1 MNGLVLVKLFLPLD
15 ACYSARFSHRI
26 LSPKRMNSFRK
37 ILIANRGEIAVRV
50 IRTCRQIGIA
60 TVAVYSDVDADAPHT
75 RAADEAVHIGAA
87 VATESYLNRARII
100 AAAHKTKAAAIH
112 PGYGF
117 LSENAE
123 FAEACANAGITFIGP
138 SPQAMRQMG
147 LKIAG
152 RQIAAAAGV
161 PTVPG
166 YNGDDQS
173 NAALREQ
180 ILRIGFPVL
189 IKASAGGGGKGMR
202 VVRSENEIDEAI
214 DGARREAEKSF
225 GDGSLLLEKYIE
237 QARHVELQIL
247 GDTHGNL
254 VHLFERDCS
263 LQRRHQ
269 KIIEESP
276 SPAVNDELRA
286 RMGEAAVKIG
296 KALHYTNAGTVEF
309 ILAPSGEFYFIE
321 VNTRLQVE
329 HPVTEMI
336 TGLDLVKLQIEIA
349 EGKPLPFAQADLQ
362 TSGHAIE
369 ARLYAEDPNHDFL
382 PATGTI
388 HDWWLPEMEGLRID
402 AGLEQ
407 GSEIGI
413 NYDPMLAK
421 LIAHGTTRDEAIR
434 KLQYALRSLSIQG
447 VTTNQE
453 FLWRVLGQAE
463 FVSGNA
469 HTNFIAEHLTELTN
483 TQDVELDRASLIAAA
498 LYWQKSWQS
507 SDALMTNLPPSYRN
521 NPYRNPSLKLQI
533 GKQEVIVS
541 WQYIAGDQF
550 AVTALDATAQTQ
562 VLSFDARHIRLVIDD
577 VQRNFR
583 LTEVGDQLYV
593 HASLGS
599 RTITRLPRHP
609 EAQATAE
616 QGSMTAPMPGLVA
629 KILVAAGQSVKAGDP
644 LLILE
649 AMKMEQ
655 TMRAAVD
662 GVVETI
668 RVAEGEVVGPGAMLI
683 TLSAPASPTVK

>member
-1 MNGLVLVKLFLPLD
+1 MIHKL
-15 ACYSARFSHRI
+15 
-26 LSPKRMNSFRK
+26 
-37 ILIANRGEIAVRV
+37 LIANRGEIALRV
-50 IRTCRQIGIA
+50 MRTCRAMGIT
-60 TVAVYSDVDADAPHT
+60 TVAVYSDADVNAPHT
-75 RAADEAVHIGAA
+75 RFADEAIYIGAA
-87 VATESYLNRARII
+87 AAKESYLNSTRII
-100 AAAHKTKAAAIH
+100 AAAQQTQADAIH

-123 FAEACANAGITFIGP
+123 FAEACATAGITFIGP

-152 RQIAAAAGV
+152 RQIAADAGV
-161 PTVPG
+161 PIVPG
-166 YNGDDQS
+166 YNGDLQS
-173 NAALREQ
+173 NAALRDQ
-180 ILRIGFPVL
+180 MLTIGFPVL

-202 VVRSENEIDEAI
+202 VVRAESEMDEALES
-214 DGARREAEKSF
+214 ARREAEKSF
-225 GDGSLLLEKYIE
+225 GDGALLLEKYIE
-237 QARHVELQIL
+237 QARHVEIQIL

-276 SPAVNDELRA
+276 SPAVPDELRQ
-286 RMGEAAVKIG
+286 RMGEAAVNIG

-329 HPVTEMI
+329 HPVTEMV
-336 TGLDLVKLQIEIA
+336 TGLDLVRLQIEIA
-349 EGKPLPFAQADLQ
+349 EGKPLPFAQADLT
-362 TSGHAIE
+362 TSGHAMD
-369 ARLYAEDPNHDFL
+369 ARLYAEDPNNDFL

-388 HDWWLPEMEGLRID
+388 HDWLLPAAIDGLRID
-402 AGLEQ
+402 AGVEQ

-421 LIAHGTTRDEAIR
+421 LIAHGTTREEAIR

-447 VTTNQE
+447 VTTNQGFLLRLLGRPE
-453 FLWRVLGQAE
+453 FSNGK
-463 FVSGNA
+463 A
-469 HTNFIAEHLTELTN
+469 HTGFIAEHLAELTN
-483 TQDVELDRASLIAAA
+483 TEDVELDRASALAAA
-498 LYWQKSWQS
+498 LYGQKSWQT

-533 GKQEVIVS
+533 GKQETMVL
-541 WQYIAGDQF
+541 WRHIAGDQF
-550 AVTALDATAQTQ
+550 EVKVLDTTVQAQ
-562 VLSFDARHIRLVIDD
+562 VLSFDARHLRLVLDG
-577 VQRNFR
+577 VQRSFR

-593 HASLGS
+593 HSSLGS

-609 EAQATAE
+609 EVQAAAE
-616 QGSMTAPMPGLVA
+616 QGSMTSPMPGLVA
-629 KILVAAGQSVKAGDP
+629 KILVSVGQAVKAGDA

-655 TMRAAVD
+655 TMRAALD
-662 GVVETI
+662 GIVETI
-668 RVAEGEVVGPGAMLI
+668 RVHEGEVVGPGAMLI
-683 TLSAPASPTVK
+683 TLVATQS

>member
-1 MNGLVLVKLFLPLD
+1 MPT
-15 ACYSARFSHRI
+15 S
-26 LSPKRMNSFRK
+26 RK
-37 ILIANRGEIAVRV
+37 ILIANRGEIALRV
-50 IRTCRQIGIA
+50 MKTCRQLGIA
-60 TVAVYSDVDADAPHT
+60 TVAVYSDADVNAPHT
-75 RAADEAVHIGAA
+75 RLADEAVYIGAA
-87 VATESYLNRARII
+87 AAKESYLNRERIL
-100 AAAHKTKAAAIH
+100 AAARQTQADAIH

-123 FAEACANAGITFIGP
+123 FAEACAQAGLTFIGP
-138 SPQAMRQMG
+138 SAQAIRQMG

-152 RQIAAAAGV
+152 RKLAAAAGV

-166 YNGDDQS
+166 YNGEDQS
-173 NAALREQ
+173 NAALRDQ
-180 ILRIGFPVL
+180 MLSIGFPVL

-202 VVRSENEIDEAI
+202 VVRAENEMEEAI

-237 QARHVELQIL
+237 LARHVEIQIL

-276 SPAVNDELRA
+276 SPAVNAELRA
-286 RMGEAAVKIG
+286 RMGAAAVNIG
-296 KALHYTNAGTVEF
+296 RALQYTNAGTVEF
-309 ILAPSGEFYFIE
+309 ILAPTDEFYFIE

-349 EGKPLPFAQADLQ
+349 EGKPLPFAQTDLR

-369 ARLYAEDPNHDFL
+369 ARLYAEDPHNDFL

-388 HDWWLPEMEGLRID
+388 HDWHCPVEMDGLRID
-402 AGLEQ
+402 AGVEA
-407 GSEIGI
+407 SSIIGI

-421 LIAHGTTRDEAIR
+421 LIAHGATRADAIR
-434 KLQYALRSLSIQG
+434 KLRYALQSLSIQG
-447 VTTNQE
+447 VTTNREYLLRLLGREE
-453 FLWRVLGQAE
+453 FGK
-463 FVSGNA
+463 GDA
-469 HTNFIAEHLTELTN
+469 HTGFIAEHLTELTN
-483 TQDVELDRASLIAAA
+483 TEDVALDRASLIAAA
-498 LYWQKSWQS
+498 LYWQQSWQT
-507 SDALMTNLPPSYRN
+507 SDALLTNLPPSYRN
-521 NPYRNPSLKLQI
+521 NPYRNPSLKLQL
-533 GKQEVIVS
+533 GNAECNVS
-541 WQYIAGDQF
+541 WRHLAGEQF
-550 AVTALDATAQTQ
+550 AVTALDTTVQAQ
-562 VLSFDARHIRLVIDD
+562 VLSFDARHIRIVIDG
-577 VQRNFR
+577 VQRSFR
-583 LTEVGDQLYV
+583 LTEVGDQLHV
-593 HASLGS
+593 HSSLGS
-599 RTITRLPRHP
+599 RTITRLLRHP
-609 EAQATAE
+609 EVQAAAE
-616 QGSMTAPMPGLVA
+616 QGSMTSPMPGLVA
-629 KILVAAGQSVKAGDP
+629 KILVTVGQPVKAGDP

-662 GVVETI
+662 GIVETI

-683 TLSAPASPTVK
+683 TLSAASTVK

>member
-1 MNGLVLVKLFLPLD
+1 
-15 ACYSARFSHRI
+15 
-26 LSPKRMNSFRK
+26 
-37 ILIANRGEIAVRV
+37 
-50 IRTCRQIGIA
+50 
-60 TVAVYSDVDADAPHT
+60 VYSDADVDAPHT
-75 RAADEAVHIGAA
+75 READEAVHIGAA
-87 VATESYLNRARII
+87 SARESYLNGARII
-100 AAAHKTKAAAIH
+100 AAAQQTKADAIH

-123 FAEACANAGITFIGP
+123 FAEACAQAGITFIGP

-152 RQIAAAAGV
+152 RQIAAEAGV

-166 YNGDDQS
+166 YNGEDQRH
-173 NAALREQ
+173 AALREQ
-180 ILRIGFPVL
+180 MLSLGFPVL

-202 VVRSENEIDEAI
+202 VVRAVTEIDEAI
-214 DGARREAEKSF
+214 EGARREAEKSF
-225 GDGSLLLEKYIE
+225 GDDSLLLEKYIE
-237 QARHVELQIL
+237 QARHVEIQIL

-286 RMGEAAVKIG
+286 RMGAAAVSIG
-296 KALHYTNAGTVEF
+296 KALQYTNAGTVEF
-309 ILAPSGEFYFIE
+309 ILAPTEEFYFIE

-349 EGKPLPFAQADLQ
+349 EGKPLPFAQADLN
-362 TSGHAIE
+362 TRGHAIE

-388 HDWWLPEMEGLRID
+388 HDWLLPQMDGLRID
-402 AGLEQ
+402 AGIDV
-407 GSEIGI
+407 GSVIGI

-421 LIAHGTTRDEAIR
+421 LIAHGATRDEAIR
-434 KLQYALRSLSIQG
+434 KLRYALRSLSIQG

-453 FLWRVLGQAE
+453 FLLRLLGQTE
-463 FVSGNA
+463 FANGNA
-469 HTNFIAEHLTELTN
+469 HTGFIAEHLAALTN
-483 TQDVELDRASLIAAA
+483 AEDVELDRASLIAAA
-498 LYWQKSWQS
+498 LYWQKSWQTA
-507 SDALMTNLPPSYRN
+507 DALMTNLPPSYRN
-521 NPYRNPSLKLQI
+521 NPYRHPSLKLQI
-533 GKQEVIVS
+533 GKQDAVVS
-541 WQYIAGDQF
+541 WRHIAGDEF
-550 AVTALDATAQTQ
+550 AVTVLDATAQAQ
-562 VLSFDARHIRLVIDD
+562 VLSWDRLQSVADTTHRLKSVLRLALD
-577 VQRNFR
+577 GVQRSFR
-583 LTEVGDQLYV
+583 LTEVSDHLYV
-593 HASLGS
+593 HSSLGS

-609 EAQATAE
+609 EVRATAE
-616 QGSMTAPMPGLVA
+616 QGSMTSPMPGLVA
-629 KILVAAGQSVKAGDP
+629 KILVAVGQSVKAGDP

-662 GVVETI
+662 GTVETI

-683 TLSAPASPTVK
+683 TLTTSQS

>member
-1 MNGLVLVKLFLPLD
+1 MTPIRKL
-15 ACYSARFSHRI
+15 
-26 LSPKRMNSFRK
+26 
-37 ILIANRGEIAVRV
+37 LIANRGEIAVRI

-60 TVAVYSDVDADAPHT
+60 TVAVYSDADVTAPHV
-75 RAADEAVHIGAA
+75 RAADETVHLGAA
-87 VATESYLNRARII
+87 TAKESYLNSTRII
-100 AAAHKTKAAAIH
+100 EAAQKTKADAIH
-112 PGYGF
+112 SGYGF

-123 FAEACANAGITFIGP
+123 FAEACAQVGITFIGP
-138 SPQAMRQMG
+138 SPQAIRQMG

-152 RQIAAAAGV
+152 RKIAAEAGV

-173 NAALREQ
+173 NAALREHM
-180 ILRIGFPVL
+180 LSIGFPVL

-202 VVRSENEIDEAI
+202 VVRSEREMDDAI

-225 GDGSLLLEKYIE
+225 GDGALLLEKYIE
-237 QARHVELQIL
+237 HARHVEIQIL
-247 GDTHGNL
+247 GDAHGNL

-276 SPAVNDELRA
+276 SPAVNAELRA
-286 RMGEAAVKIG
+286 RMGAAAVSIG
-296 KALHYTNAGTVEF
+296 NALQYTNAGTVEF
-309 ILAPSGEFYFIE
+309 ILAPNGEFYFIE

-362 TSGHAIE
+362 TNGHAIE
-369 ARLYAEDPNHDFL
+369 ARLYAEDPNNDFL

-388 HDWWLPEMEGLRID
+388 HDWFLPEGLDGLRID
-402 AGLEQ
+402 AGVEQ
-407 GSEIGI
+407 GSVIGI

-421 LIAHGTTRDEAIR
+421 LIAHAATRDEAIR
-434 KLQYALRSLSIQG
+434 KLGYALKSLSIQG

-453 FLWRVLGQAE
+453 FLARLLGQAE
-463 FVSGNA
+463 FGNGNA
-469 HTNFIAEHLTELTN
+469 HTSFIAEHLAELTN
-483 TQDVELDRASLIAAA
+483 TEDVELDRASLVAAA

-507 SDALMTNLPPSYRN
+507 SDALMTHLPPSYRN
-521 NPYRNPSLKLQI
+521 NPYRNPSLNLQL
-533 GKQEVIVS
+533 GKQEAFVS
-541 WQYIAGDQF
+541 WRHVAGDHF
-550 AVTALDATAQTQ
+550 EVTALDATAQAQ
-562 VLSFDARHIRLVIDD
+562 LLAFDSGYLRLVIDG
-577 VQRNFR
+577 VQRSFR
-583 LTEVGDQLYV
+583 LTEIGEQLYV
-593 HASLGS
+593 HSSLGS

-609 EAQATAE
+609 EVQAAAE
-616 QGSMTAPMPGLVA
+616 QGSMTSPMPGLVA
-629 KILVAAGQSVKAGDP
+629 KILVAVGQPVKAGDP

-662 GVVETI
+662 GIVETI

-683 TLSAPASPTVK
+683 TLASPQS

>member
-1 MNGLVLVKLFLPLD
+1 M
-15 ACYSARFSHRI
+15 RTIH
-26 LSPKRMNSFRK
+26 K
-37 ILIANRGEIAVRV
+37 ILIANRGEIALR
-50 IRTCRQIGIA
+50 IMQTCRAMGIA
-60 TVAVYSDVDADAPHT
+60 TVAVYSEADATSPHT
-75 RAADEAVHIGAA
+75 RFADEAVFIGAA
-87 VATESYLNRARII
+87 TAKESYLSGERIL
-100 AAAHKTKAAAIH
+100 AAAHATKADAIH

-123 FAEACANAGITFIGP
+123 FAEACANIGVTFIGP
-138 SPQAMRQMG
+138 SPQAIQQMG

-152 RQIAAAAGV
+152 REIAAAVGV

-166 YNGDDQS
+166 YNGEDQS
-173 NAALREQ
+173 NAALRDQ
-180 ILRIGFPVL
+180 MLSLGFPVL

-202 VVRSENEIDEAI
+202 VVRLMSEMDDAI

-237 QARHVELQIL
+237 QARHVEIQIL

-276 SPAVNDELRA
+276 SPVVTAELRE
-286 RMGEAAVKIG
+286 RMGAAAVSIG
-296 KALHYTNAGTVEF
+296 KALDYTNAGTVEF
-309 ILAPSGEFYFIE
+309 ILAPNGEFYFIE

-349 EGKPLPFAQADLQ
+349 EGKPLPFAQSDLK
-362 TSGHAIE
+362 THGHAIE
-369 ARLYAEDPNHDFL
+369 ARLYAEDPNNDFL

-388 HDWWLPEMEGLRID
+388 HDWLLPAIDGLRID
-402 AGLEQ
+402 AGVEQ
-407 GSEIGI
+407 GSDIGI

-421 LIAHGTTRDEAIR
+421 LIAHGTTREESLR
-434 KLQYALRSLSIQG
+434 KLRYALKSLLIQG

-453 FLWRVLGQAE
+453 FLLRLLGRPE
-463 FVSGNA
+463 FANGNT
-469 HTNFIAEHLTELTN
+469 HTGFIAEHLAELTKAE
-483 TQDVELDRASLIAAA
+483 DAELDRASAIAAA

-507 SDALMTNLPPSYRN
+507 SDALMANLPPSYRN
-521 NPYRNPSLKLQI
+521 NPYRNPSLKLQL
-533 GKQEVIVS
+533 GTQEALVS
-541 WQYIAGDQF
+541 WRHIASDQF
-550 AVTALDATAQTQ
+550 EVTTLDTTAQAQ
-562 VLSFDARHIRLVIDD
+562 ILSFDARHIRLVIDG
-577 VQRNFR
+577 VQRSFR
-583 LTEVGDQLYV
+583 LMKVGDHLYL
-593 HASLGS
+593 HSSLGS

-609 EAQATAE
+609 EVQAAAE
-616 QGSMTAPMPGLVA
+616 QGSMISPMPGLVA
-629 KILVAAGQSVKAGDP
+629 KILVAVGQAVKAGDP

-662 GVVETI
+662 GIVETI

-683 TLSAPASPTVK
+683 TLK

>member
-1 MNGLVLVKLFLPLD
+1 
-15 ACYSARFSHRI
+15 
-26 LSPKRMNSFRK
+26 
-37 ILIANRGEIAVRV
+37 
-50 IRTCRQIGIA
+50 
-60 TVAVYSDVDADAPHT
+60 
-75 RAADEAVHIGAA
+75 
-87 VATESYLNRARII
+87 
-100 AAAHKTKAAAIH
+100 
-112 PGYGF
+112 
-117 LSENAE
+117 
-123 FAEACANAGITFIGP
+123 
-138 SPQAMRQMG
+138 MG

-152 RQIAAAAGV
+152 RQIAADAGV

-173 NAALREQ
+173 NAALRDQ

-202 VVRSENEIDEAI
+202 VVRAENEIDEAI
-214 DGARREAEKSF
+214 ESARREAEKSF
-225 GDGSLLLEKYIE
+225 GDDSLLLEKYIE
-237 QARHVELQIL
+237 QARHVEIQIL

-421 LIAHGTTRDEAIR
+421 LIAHGATRDEAIR

-521 NPYRNPSLKLQI
+521 NPYRHPSLKLQL
-533 GKQEVIVS
+533 GKQETIVS
-541 WQYIAGDQF
+541 WQHIAGHQF
-550 AVTALDATAQTQ
+550 AVTALDATAQAQ
-562 VLSFDARHIRLVIDD
+562 VLSFDARHIRIVIDD

-583 LTEVGDQLYV
+583 LTEIGDQLYV
-593 HASLGS
+593 HSSLGS

-655 TMRAAVD
+655 TMRAGVD

-683 TLSAPASPTVK
+683 TLSAPAVPTVE

>member
-1 MNGLVLVKLFLPLD
+1 MPTICKL
-15 ACYSARFSHRI
+15 
-26 LSPKRMNSFRK
+26 
-37 ILIANRGEIAVRV
+37 LIANRGEIALRV
-50 IRTCRQIGIA
+50 MKTCRQLGIA
-60 TVAVYSDVDADAPHT
+60 TVAVYSDADANAPHT
-75 RAADEAVHIGAA
+75 RLADEAVYIGAA
-87 VATESYLNRARII
+87 AAKESYLNSARII
-100 AAAHKTKAAAIH
+100 AAAVATQADAIH

-123 FAEACANAGITFIGP
+123 FAETCANAGITFIGP
-138 SPQAMRQMG
+138 SPLAMRQMG

-152 RQIAAAAGV
+152 RKIAAAAGV

-166 YNGDDQS
+166 YHGEDQS
-173 NAALREQ
+173 KAVLREQ
-180 ILRIGFPVL
+180 MLRIGWPVL

-202 VVRSENEIDEAI
+202 VVRGENEIDEAI

-225 GDGSLLLEKYIE
+225 GDGALLLEKYIE
-237 QARHVELQIL
+237 QARHVEIQIL

-276 SPAVNDELRA
+276 SLAVDEALRQQ
-286 RMGEAAVKIG
+286 MGEAAVTLG
-296 KALHYTNAGTVEF
+296 KALQYTNAGTVEF
-309 ILAPSGEFYFIE
+309 ILAPNGEFYFIE

-349 EGKPLPFAQADLQ
+349 AGKPLPFTQADLT

-388 HDWWLPEMEGLRID
+388 HDWHLPTGIDGLRID
-402 AGLEQ
+402 AGITA

-421 LIAHGTTRDEAIR
+421 FIAHGATRDEAIR

-453 FLWRVLGQAE
+453 FLLRLLGQTE
-463 FVSGNA
+463 FSDGNA
-469 HTNFIAEHLTELTN
+469 HTGFIAEHLAELTN
-483 TQDVELDRASLIAAA
+483 TEDAELDRAAVIAAT
-498 LYWQKSWQS
+498 LYWQQSWQT
-507 SDALMTNLPPSYRN
+507 SDALLANLPPSYRN
-521 NPYRNPSLKLQI
+521 NPYRNPALKLQL
-533 GKQEVIVS
+533 GKQELIVS
-541 WQYIAGDQF
+541 LRQVAVHQF
-550 AVTALDATAQTQ
+550 EVTALDATTQAQ
-562 VLSFDARHIRLVIDD
+562 VLSFDSRHLRLVLDS
-577 VQRNFR
+577 VQRSFR

-593 HASLGS
+593 HSSLGS
-599 RTITRLPRHP
+599 RTITRLPRYP
-609 EAQATAE
+609 EVQTTTE
-616 QGSMTAPMPGLVA
+616 QGSMTSPMPGLVA
-629 KILVAAGQSVKAGDP
+629 KILVTVGQSVKAGDA

-662 GVVETI
+662 GTVETI
-668 RVAEGEVVGPGAMLI
+668 RVKEGEVVGPGKLLV
-683 TLSAPASPTVK
+683 TLAATQSM

>member
-1 MNGLVLVKLFLPLD
+1 MRKL
-15 ACYSARFSHRI
+15 
-26 LSPKRMNSFRK
+26 
-37 ILIANRGEIAVRV
+37 LIANRGEIAVR
-50 IRTCRQIGIA
+50 IMRTCRQLGIT
-60 TVAVYSDVDADAPHT
+60 TVAVYSDADVHAPHT
-75 RAADEAVHIGAA
+75 RFADEAVYIGAA
-87 VATESYLNRARII
+87 AAKESYLNIERIL
-100 AAAHKTKAAAIH
+100 AAAARTNADAIH

-123 FAEACANAGITFIGP
+123 FAEACATAGITFIGP
-138 SPQAMRQMG
+138 SPQAIRQMG

-152 RQIAAAAGV
+152 RQIAADAGV

-166 YNGDDQS
+166 YNGEDQS
-173 NAALREQ
+173 NAALRDQ
-180 ILRIGFPVL
+180 MLGIGFPVL

-202 VVRSENEIDEAI
+202 VVRAASEMDEAI

-237 QARHVELQIL
+237 QARHVEIQIL

-276 SPAVNDELRA
+276 SPAVNAELRE
-286 RMGEAAVKIG
+286 RMGVAAVSIG
-296 KALHYTNAGTVEF
+296 RALHYTNAGTVEF
-309 ILAPSGEFYFIE
+309 ILAPDGEFYFIE

-349 EGKPLPFAQADLQ
+349 EGKPLPLAQADLQ

-369 ARLYAEDPNHDFL
+369 ARLYAEDPNNDFL

-388 HDWWLPEMEGLRID
+388 HDWHCPVEMDGLRMD
-402 AGLEQ
+402 AGVEA
-407 GSEIGI
+407 GSIISI

-421 LIAHGTTRDEAIR
+421 LIAHGSTRDEAIR
-434 KLQYALRSLSIQG
+434 KLQYALQSLSIQG
-447 VTTNQE
+447 VTTNRE
-453 FLWRVLGQAE
+453 FLLRLLGQEE
-463 FVSGNA
+463 FSTGKA
-469 HTNFIAEHLTELTN
+469 HTGFIAEHLSELTKAE
-483 TQDVELDRASLIAAA
+483 DIALDRASAIAAA
-498 LYWQKSWQS
+498 LYWQKSWQT

-521 NPYRNPSLKLQI
+521 NPYRNPSLKLQL
-533 GKQEVIVS
+533 GKQEVMVS
-541 WQYIAGDQF
+541 WRHIAGDQF
-550 AVTALDATAQTQ
+550 EVTALDTTVQAQVISWDRLQ
-562 VLSFDARHIRLVIDD
+562 SVNNDHHSRKSVLRLVIDGI
-577 VQRNFR
+577 QRNFR
-583 LTEVGDQLYV
+583 LTEIGDQLFV
-593 HASLGS
+593 HSFLGS
-599 RTITRLPRHP
+599 HTVTRLPRHP
-609 EAQATAE
+609 EVQAAAE

-629 KILVAAGQSVKAGDP
+629 KILVAVGQPVKAGDP

-668 RVAEGEVVGPGAMLI
+668 RVHEGEVVGPGAMLI
-683 TLSAPASPTVK
+683 TLASPQS